1 MTKDISTLIE
11 QRVALLDAW
20 SEKQRQIAVL
30 QSEAAGLLAQRW
42 ALMEDEIAAAPLH
55 REVIIRSMIA
65 EHSAAGHVS
74 KGSME
79 FAFSDARLLAEEFN
93 LTRAAFQA
101 GRVTPGHVR
110 EIIRESAAVSDA
122 VRAGTVTPDTL
133 ALYEVA
139 VLEVA
144 EHDTAAR
151 TRTHAR
157 QVAAALA
164 GLTIV
169 EQHKKAAEE
178 RTVTVRSVGDGMALL
193 QAVLPEHLAVAIL
206 DRLTQMAR
214 HQKQHPDHREPVL
227 PPTTPEEAGWNA
239 EEEAFAED
247 QDDRLVD
254 AIFAS
259 MIFGSDTFST
269 DPLSRQDWEDLEAE
283 AAAFL
288 DARATEADLTTDP
301 RFNPDSPLII
311 HIPDDTRSMD
321 QRRADLFTDLLL
333 ASDPSAVHGTGLDN
347 IHATI
352 QVTVA
357 ATTLAGADELP
368 AELDGHGPLHPDTA
382 RTLAGARTGWTRL
395 FLNPQGLVTETDT
408 YTPTAP
414 MTRYLRARDQHC
426 RFPGC
431 RRPVHHC
438 QIDHNRD
445 YALGGRTEIGNLSH
459 FCLAHHT
466 LKHPGMP
473 DGHRWTARQLPD
485 QTVTWTSP
493 TGREYADPARRR
505 VMFVPS
511 DRAGAEPSRAEPPDT
526 RPPGSS
532 ASNHSPSSS
541 PSNSP
546 TSYPPRDRRSTFEV
560 TAEPA
565 ALADAP
571 F

>member
-1 MTKDISTLIE
+1 MTKDVSTLIA

-20 SEKQRQIAVL
+20 SAKQRQIAVL

-42 ALMEDEIAAAPLH
+42 ALMEDEIEAAPLH

-79 FAFSDARLLAEEFN
+79 FAFSDARMLAEEFD

-101 GRVTPGHVR
+101 GRLSPGHVR
-110 EIIRESAAVSDA
+110 EIIRESDA
-122 VRAGTVTPDTL
+122 VREAVRTGTVSPDTL
-133 ALYEVA
+133 ALYEAA

-144 EHDTAAR
+144 EHDTPAR
-151 TRTHAR
+151 TKTHAR

-178 RTVTVRSVGDGMALL
+178 RAVTIRSVGDGMALL
-193 QAVLPEHLAVAIL
+193 QAVLPEHLAVGIM

-214 HQKQHPDHREPVL
+214 HQTQHPEDRTPVL
-227 PPTTPEEAGWNA
+227 PPTTPEEAGWND
-239 EEEAFAED
+239 EEELFAEA

-254 AIFAS
+254 AIFA
-259 MIFGSDTFST
+259 GDTFSI
-269 DPLSRQDWEDLEAE
+269 DPLSRQEWDDIEAE
-283 AAAFL
+283 AAVIR
-288 DARATEADLTTDP
+288 DAHAVEADLTTDP
-301 RFNPDSPLII
+301 RSNPDSPLII
-311 HIPDDTRSMD
+311 HIPDDTRTMD
-321 QRRADLFTDLLL
+321 QRRADLFADLLL
-333 ASDPSAVHGTGLDN
+333 ASAPSTVHGTGLDN
-347 IHATI
+347 IHAII

-357 ATTLAGADELP
+357 ATTLTGADDLP
-368 AELDGHGPLHPDTA
+368 AELDGHGPLHPDAA
-382 RTLAGARTGWTRL
+382 RALAGARTGWTRL
-395 FLNPQGLVTETDT
+395 FLGPRGFVTETDT
-408 YTPTAP
+408 YTPTEP
-414 MTRYLRARDQHC
+414 MRRYLRARDQHC

-431 RRPVHHC
+431 RRPIHYC
-438 QIDHNRD
+438 EIDHNHD

-466 LKHPGMP
+466 LKHPSIP
-473 DGHRWTARQLPD
+473 DEHRWTARQLPD

-493 TGREYADPARRR
+493 TGREYTDPARRR

-511 DRAGAEPSRAEPPDT
+511 DEADTEPSAAEPPDT

-532 ASNHSPSSS
+532 ASNRS

-546 TSYPPRDRRSTFEV
+546 TSSPPPDRRFTFDST
-560 TAEPA
+560 TAPA
-565 ALADAP
+565 MAGAP